1 MLNVKLN
8 VSITLIVRQKLWNFL
23 IASPDPYSSHLLK
36 KIANYEPPKKHMS
49 KMIQVHIMVD
59 NCYSIVTKDATFFIS
74 WQNLHMFCI
83 LRYFCID
90 VDAQIKSLWMLN
102 SCDLFNLLYYSFCLA
117 LIWTCLELMNCC
129 ISFSMAIIKLTLHS
143 YKHKQWYFYQAV
155 FIFRPDKKIN
165 WPRPRKSYST
175 TNYAI

>member
-23 IASPDPYSSHLLK
+23 IASPDPYSSQPSIK
-36 KIANYEPPKKHMS
+36 KNSKLWTPKNTY
-49 KMIQVHIMVD
+49 V
-59 NCYSIVTKDATFFIS
+59 
-74 WQNLHMFCI
+74 QNDSSAYNGRQL
-83 LRYFCID
+83 
-90 VDAQIKSLWMLN
+90 
-102 SCDLFNLLYYSFCLA
+102 LFNCNKRCHILYKLAEPTHVLYSKIFLYRCGCSNKITLNVTQLYYSFCLA
-117 LIWTCLELMNCC
+117 LIWTFLELMNCC